1 MPLELYIIDDNQPLV
16 EGSNDKVGFCLID
29 LSPLVK
35 NQMIDLA
42 AEVKN
47 DDGDKVASVYV
58 KIFWYDVKDED
69 TLN

>member
-1 MPLELYIIDDNQPLV
+1 
-16 EGSNDKVGFCLID
+16 
-29 LSPLVK
+29 
-35 NQMIDLA
+35 MIDLA

-58 KIFWYDVKDED
+58 KIFWYDIKDED